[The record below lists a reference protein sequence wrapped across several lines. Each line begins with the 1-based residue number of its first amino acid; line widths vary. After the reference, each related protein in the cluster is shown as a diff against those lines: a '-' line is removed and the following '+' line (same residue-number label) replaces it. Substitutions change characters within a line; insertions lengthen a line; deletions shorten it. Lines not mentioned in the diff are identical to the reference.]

1 MDKGFR
7 PIIIV
12 NVYMFDLKK
21 VFSDA
26 NYLKIVFFFFLKFES
41 DEYLAAVCC
50 LLTVMRKHMFVP
62 GHVENWNVIIE
73 ANNKS
78 LWSLSSYFDV
88 RRKKNCNFKCF

>member
-1 MDKGFR
+1 MDRCFR

-12 NVYMFDLKK
+12 NVYLFDLKK
-21 VFSDA
+21 YEA
-26 NYLKIVFFFFLKFES
+26 

-50 LLTVMRKHMFVP
+50 MLSIIRRHMFVP

-78 LWSLSSYFDV
+78 LWSLTSYYDV
-88 RRKKNCNFKCF
+88 FLTPFIIL